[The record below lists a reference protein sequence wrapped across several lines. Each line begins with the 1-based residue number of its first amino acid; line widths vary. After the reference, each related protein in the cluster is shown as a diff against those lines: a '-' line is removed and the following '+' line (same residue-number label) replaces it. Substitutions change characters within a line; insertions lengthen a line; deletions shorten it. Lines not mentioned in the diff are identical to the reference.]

1 MADFPLLT
9 LQELLYEP
17 LFGFAEP
24 NIPEMAEGPIYMDMT
39 TPTSADGS
47 STEPSPAAAAF
58 IAEHTVTVTDAPSS
72 DECPICIDNYGA
84 GIACLQIKNI
94 GDCTQ
99 RFCKR
104 CVSALV
110 NENSSADLRCP
121 NCRAVW
127 IPSTTAGEIVDMRA
141 SAVARVRALD
151 GRLGDRGYL
160 PPAARPFVPGGRV
173 VIDLEAEE
181 EDYDTQVQNFN
192 QAAREIEDVR
202 ARARGTQMSR
212 GQRRQEMQDETTR
225 RRTAGRDG
233 CLSQNRHREP
243 LYPSPLSRRWTRTP
257 ARPTQALVVERPS
270 VGNNLNCPILPTST
284 NPRHGPIPP
293 NNEQASILSTPRPA
307 TPPAPDVSCEIEETP
322 ARNRQFFASYN
333 RNQDVQ
339 REQTL
344 DIREIALNDRAIAL
358 NDREKELNDR
368 DMTLNGRATSL
379 GVREDYLKQQ
389 EARVNKRLTNALAK
403 EKAAKAL
410 EERAEKMVQ
419 LAQKQRGEMDKVIKR
434 QREEMDKEMEKAVH

>member
-1 MADFPLLT
+1 
-9 LQELLYEP
+9 
-17 LFGFAEP
+17 
-24 NIPEMAEGPIYMDMT
+24 
-39 TPTSADGS
+39 
-47 STEPSPAAAAF
+47 
-58 IAEHTVTVTDAPSS
+58 VV
-72 DECPICIDNYGA
+72 
-84 GIACLQIKNI
+84 
-94 GDCTQ
+94 
-99 RFCKR
+99 
-104 CVSALV
+104 V
-110 NENSSADLRCP
+110 DL
-121 NCRAVW
+121 
-127 IPSTTAGEIVDMRA
+127 G
-141 SAVARVRALD
+141 
-151 GRLGDRGYL
+151 
-160 PPAARPFVPGGRV
+160 
-173 VIDLEAEE
+173 AEE

-233 CLSQNRHREP
+233 RLSQNRHREP
-243 LYPSPLSRRWTRTP
+243 LCPSPLSRRWTRTP

-307 TPPAPDVSCEIEETP
+307 TPPAPDVSREIEETP

-344 DIREIALNDRAIAL
+344 DIREIAL

-389 EARVNKRLTNALAK
+389 EARVNKRLTNTLAK

-434 QREEMDKEMEKAVH
+434 QREEMDKEMRRRCIRNLGEVFEFSR